1 MLKIL
6 SGSQMREV
14 DKKAIEELKI
24 PGILL
29 MENAGRAVY
38 DQVVEIIDTIEEES
52 ASVLVICGKGNNG
65 GDGFVAARHLIEND
79 IQTTAVSLF
88 RKDNLSGSALIN
100 HDILENFTEI
110 VYMDEIDLDKLRQMI
125 SASTIIVDAILGTG
139 LNSPVKGNIK
149 DIINSINEYTEG
161 FIVSVDVPS
170 GVSADTGEILGVAVV
185 ADYTVTF
192 HVLKHGL
199 IVYPGACPN
208 EEISENLK
216 DWGRLRGGF
225 RHFAGEVIIA
235 PIGIPETL
243 IDGKDYNTYLITEH
257 YVHITLPLRKEDSHK
272 GTFGKVFNVAGSIG
286 MTGAAYMSSIASLKV
301 GAGYS
306 ILATPQ
312 SAVPVISSMAPEIV
326 CVPLEE
332 TEEKAISQKALAK
345 ALDKSKDADVFLI
358 GPGLGTEESTV
369 EFVSQYTQQLID
381 RGENLIVDAD
391 ALNCLAIKQ
400 DVFLPINSI
409 ITPHAKELSRL
420 MKVPVEEILKDRIK
434 FARDASQ
441 KFNTIVVL
449 KGAKTVIAEPNGNI
463 YINQTG
469 NSGLATAGSGDVL
482 AGMIAGFVAQGLDLK
497 DAAIVGVYLHGLAGD
512 IAAEELTE
520 YSLTASEL
528 LKYIPAALKEIID
541 KK

>member
-6 SGSQMREV
+6 SGNQMREV

-38 DQVVEIIDTIEEES
+38 EQVLEIINSLEDES

-65 GDGFVAARHLIEND
+65 GDGFVAARHLIENE

-110 VYMDEIDLDKLRQMI
+110 IYLDEIDLDKLRQMI
-125 SASTIIVDAILGTG
+125 SASTIIVDAIFGTG
-139 LNSPVKGNIK
+139 LNSAVKANIK
-149 DIINSINEYTEG
+149 DIINSVNEYAEG

-170 GVSADTGEILGVAVV
+170 GVNADTGEILGTAVV
-185 ADYTVTF
+185 ADYTVTL
-192 HVLKHGL
+192 HALKTGL
-199 IVYPGACPN
+199 VSYPGA
-208 EEISENLK
+208 E
-216 DWGRLRGGF
+216 
-225 RHFAGEVIIA
+225 HAGEVIVA
-235 PIGIPETL
+235 PIGIPENLT
-243 IDGKDYNTYLITEH
+243 DGDAYNTFLITGNS
-257 YVHITLPLRKEDSHK
+257 VHISMPIRLENSHK

-286 MTGAAYMSSIASLKV
+286 MTGAAYMCALSSLKA

-312 SAVPVISSMAPEIV
+312 SAVPIISSMAPELV
-326 CVPLEE
+326 CIPLEE
-332 TEEKAISQKALAK
+332 TFEKAISQKALAK
-345 ALDKSKDADVFLI
+345 ALDKSKDADIYLI
-358 GPGLGTEESTV
+358 GSGIGTEESTV
-369 EFVSQYTQQLID
+369 EFVSQYIQQLTD

-400 DVFLPINSI
+400 DIFLPVNSI
-409 ITPHAKELSRL
+409 ITPHPKELSRL
-420 MKVPVEEILKDRIK
+420 MKISVEEIEKDRIK
-434 FARDASQ
+434 SARDAAQ
-441 KFNTIVVL
+441 KFNTIVLL
-449 KGAKTVIAEPNGNI
+449 KGANTVIAEPNGNV

-482 AGMIAGFVAQGLDLK
+482 AGMIAGFAAQGVTLK
-497 DAAIVGVYLHGLAGD
+497 DAATIGVYLHGLAGD

-528 LKYIPAALKEIID
+528 MNYISAAIKEVL
-541 KK
+541 